1 MRPLILFGFVFIV
14 LSCQFE
20 KTVSDKPIARVGDQY
35 LYFSDLQKNLRTS
48 LSLADSA
55 TVAQNFI
62 NSWAKEQLLL
72 DKAVFNLNNAKQN
85 ELEELIQRYRSD
97 LYINTYQEEWLKVR
111 MDTLVTLQQLD
122 SYFAENK
129 QNFKLHQDLIRGRY
143 IEIPKANFNRAS
155 IRSALRR
162 FDRNDRAFL
171 DSISLQFNGALL
183 NDSIWLRPQEFFGRM
198 DRGASDAYGRYL
210 KSNRFFEIED
220 SLDLYL
226 VFVAEFRRRNE
237 VAPMSHVRA
246 TLKQILLNKRK
257 LEMMRQLDRDV
268 LQEAVKENVFEQYE

>member
-1 MRPLILFGFVFIV
+1 MRPLILFGFVFFV
-14 LSCQFE
+14 LSCQFD

-35 LYFSDLQKNLRTS
+35 LYLSDLQKNLRMP

-62 NSWAKEQLLL
+62 NSWAREQLLL

-85 ELEELIQRYRSD
+85 ELEGLVQRYRSD

-122 SYFAENK
+122 SYYAKNK
-129 QNFKLHQDLIRGRY
+129 QNFKLHQDLMRGRY
-143 IEIPKANFNRAS
+143 IKISQANFNRAS

-162 FDRNDRAFL
+162 FNRDDMAFL
-171 DSISLQFNGALL
+171 DSISLQLNGALL
-183 NDSIWLRPQEFFGRM
+183 NDSIWLRPQAFFGRM
-198 DRGASDAYGRYL
+198 DRGTPNTYGRYL

-226 VFVAEFRRRNE
+226 VFVAEVRRRNE
-237 VAPMSHVRA
+237 VAPMSHVHA

-268 LQEAVKENVFEQYE
+268 LQAAVKENVFELYE

>member
-35 LYFSDLQKNLRTS
+35 LYFSDLKKNLPTS

-162 FDRNDRAFL
+162 FDRNDRSFL

-226 VFVAEFRRRNE
+226 VFVAEVRRRNKL
-237 VAPMSHVRA
+237 APMSHVRA

-268 LQEAVKENVFEQYE
+268 LQEAVKENVFELYE